1 MKPMVLK
8 VGAALASVAL
18 TFTTLNV
25 NTACLLFVHQ
35 PQLPDK
41 AQQLRKF

>member
-1 MKPMVLK
+1 MKPVVFK

-25 NTACLLFVHQ
+25 NSACLLFVHQ
-35 PQLPDK
+35 PKLPEN
-41 AQQLRKF
+41 AQKLRRF